1 MATYHLSV
9 KFGGKGKA
17 LAHANYI
24 TREDKFS
31 RRKDL
36 EHTEHGNM
44 PEWAKDDPAHF
55 WQAADAFERANGS
68 TYREIEIALPR
79 ELNEAQR
86 LELVRD
92 FVKQETGGQHTY
104 SFAIHNPQAS
114 IDGGEQPHA
123 HIMMSQRVDDGIK
136 RSPEQYFR
144 RYNAK
149 FPARGGARK
158 DSGHNLTPTEQKQAL
173 KVLRERWERTH
184 NAHMK
189 RHGFEQGFIDN
200 RSLKAQ
206 GIDRKPEQHLGFEA
220 AGRQDDSQKLDIRLN
235 RLSPTI
241 STQELTKNSEYS
253 ERDWLKENG
262 VDIQRQHEQLTRT
275 LIQDISKE
283 RGRDMKFSVHKNG
296 DVDITKVS
304 QSHGMRF
311 KLGF

>member
-17 LAHANYI
+17 LAHASYI

-31 RRKDL
+31 QRKDL
-36 EHTEHGNM
+36 EHAEHGNL
-44 PEWAKDDPAHF
+44 PEWAKDAPAHF

-79 ELNEAQR
+79 ELNESQR

-92 FVKQETGGQHTY
+92 FVKQETGDNHAWT
-104 SFAIHNPQAS
+104 FAIHNPQAS

-123 HIMMSQRVDDGIK
+123 HIMMSQRVNDGIA
-136 RSPEQYFR
+136 RSPEQHFK

-149 FPARGGARK
+149 FPERGGARK

-173 KVLRERWERTH
+173 KALRQRWENTH

-189 RHGFEQGFIDN
+189 RYGFERGFIDR
-200 RSLKAQ
+200 RSLKEQ

-220 AGRQDDSQKLDIRLN
+220 AGRLDDSQRLDIKHSRTF
-235 RLSPTI
+235 SVMEVP
-241 STQELTKNSEYS
+241 
-253 ERDWLKENG
+253 ERAKLIDHSDRHWLKATG
-262 VDIQRQHEQLTRT
+262 VDLNQKELVRSLTH
-275 LIQDISKE
+275 DISQQYGREMTARVTRQGNVEIE
-283 RGRDMKFSVHKNG
+283 RVKSLSRGFS
-296 DVDITKVS
+296 IS
-304 QSHGMRF
+304 R
-311 KLGF
+311 

>member
-24 TREDKFS
+24 TRQDKFS

-44 PEWAKDDPAHF
+44 PEWTKDEPAHF
-55 WQAADAFERANGS
+55 WQAADAFERVNGS
-68 TYREIEIALPR
+68 TYREIEVALPR
-79 ELNEAQR
+79 ELNPEQR

-92 FVKQETGGQHTY
+92 FVQQEIGDQHAY

-123 HIMMSQRVDDGIK
+123 HIMMSQRVDDGID

-149 FPARGGARK
+149 FPERGGARK

-173 KVLRERWERTH
+173 RDLRQRWENTH
-184 NAHMK
+184 NSHMQ

-200 RSLKAQ
+200 RSLKEQ
-206 GIDRKPEQHLGFEA
+206 GIDRKPELHFGFEA
-220 AGRQDDSQKLDIRLN
+220 AGRLDDSQKLDIKHSRTF
-235 RLSPTI
+235 SVVDV
-241 STQELTKNSEYS
+241 SEQTKRTDYS
-253 ERDWLKENG
+253 DRSWLKAAGIDVNQKEL
-262 VDIQRQHEQLTRT
+262 VRSLTN
-275 LIQDISKE
+275 DISQKYGREMTARVTKQGNVEIE
-283 RGRDMKFSVHKNG
+283 RVKSLSRGFSIG
-296 DVDITKVS
+296 W
-304 QSHGMRF
+304 
-311 KLGF
+311 

>member
-31 RRKDL
+31 QRKDL

-144 RYNAK
+144 RYN
-149 FPARGGARK
+149 
-158 DSGHNLTPTEQKQAL
+158 
-173 KVLRERWERTH
+173 
-184 NAHMK
+184 
-189 RHGFEQGFIDN
+189 
-200 RSLKAQ
+200 
-206 GIDRKPEQHLGFEA
+206 
-220 AGRQDDSQKLDIRLN
+220 
-235 RLSPTI
+235 
-241 STQELTKNSEYS
+241 
-253 ERDWLKENG
+253 
-262 VDIQRQHEQLTRT
+262 
-275 LIQDISKE
+275 
-283 RGRDMKFSVHKNG
+283 
-296 DVDITKVS
+296 
-304 QSHGMRF
+304 
-311 KLGF
+311 

>member
-24 TREDKFS
+24 MREDKFS

-44 PEWAKDDPAHF
+44 PEWAKDEPAHF
-55 WQAADAFERANGS
+55 WQATDAFERANGS

-92 FVKQETGGQHTY
+92 FVKQETGDQHAY

-123 HIMMSQRVDDGIK
+123 HIMMSQRVDDGIE

-149 FPARGGARK
+149 FPERGGARK

-173 KVLRERWERTH
+173 KDLRQRWENTH
-184 NAHMK
+184 NSHMQ

-200 RSLKAQ
+200 RSLKEQ
-206 GIDRKPEQHLGFEA
+206 GIDRKPEQHFGFEA
-220 AGRQDDSQKLDIRLN
+220 AGRLDDAQRLDIRRN
-235 RLSPTI
+235 RQSPTEN
-241 STQELTKNSEYS
+241 TLTLPRNSEYS
-253 ERDWLKENG
+253 GHDWLKENSI
-262 VDIQRQHEQLTRT
+262 DIQRQHEQLTRT

-296 DVDITKVS
+296 DVGITKAS
-304 QSHGMRF
+304 HSHGMRF

>member
-31 RRKDL
+31 QRKDL

-149 FPARGGARK
+149 FPERGGARK

-173 KVLRERWERTH
+173 KDLRQRWENTH
-184 NAHMK
+184 NSHMQ

-200 RSLKAQ
+200 RSLKEQ
-206 GIDRKPEQHLGFEA
+206 GIDRKPEQHFGFEA
-220 AGRQDDSQKLDIRLN
+220 AGRLDDAQKLDIRHN
-235 RLSPTI
+235 RLSWTEN
-241 STQELTKNSEYS
+241 TQVLTHNSEYS
-253 ERDWLKENG
+253 GHDWLKENG
-262 VDIQRQHEQLTRT
+262 IDIQRQHEQLIRT

-283 RGRDMKFSVHKNG
+283 RGRDMKFTVHKNG
-296 DVDITKVS
+296 DVDITKAS
-304 QSHGMRF
+304 HSHGMRF